1 MSIMLDL
8 RQAVIYK
15 VHGKGI
21 EGLREMIK
29 GSIDAEEAAL
39 PGLGVMFEIIWK
51 NIDQAKQDELLAIL
65 DSQLAQ
71 MDIKPLKA

>member
-8 RQAVIYK
+8 RQAVIHK
-15 VHGKGI
+15 VHGKDKV
-21 EGLREMIK
+21 GLREMIE
-29 GSIDAEEAAL
+29 GSIDAQEAAL

-65 DSQLAQ
+65 DQQLAQ
-71 MDIKPLKA
+71 MEMKPLK